1 MRREMEKTARNL
13 KMELRDEQQQLSMKE
28 IELERVK
35 QRLSTTELT
44 NVKLTKECELK
55 VFLFTF
61 NLVIDEIRKS
71 FFS

>member
-55 VFLFTF
+55 VFQITF
-61 NLVIDEIRKS
+61 NLGIGEIRKS
-71 FFS
+71 F

>member
-44 NVKLTKECELK
+44 NVKLTKEFELK
-55 VFLFTF
+55 VFFIYF
-61 NLVIDEIRKS
+61 
-71 FFS
+71 